1 MVRRQKSTAP
11 SVVDRHAQVRDAE
24 HTRASILDAAEEE
37 FAQNGLAGARTEAIA
52 SRTGVTKA
60 MLYYYFESKEGL
72 YQAVLER
79 AFADRIKGAQ
89 QISLDV
95 QTPSQ
100 ALEQFLNQLLTSA
113 GINPN
118 LPAILFYEAM
128 QNKGKYYKQVGILS
142 IYGALIQI
150 LEAGVKDGSFRNLD
164 PLHTAVNIIGLCS
177 FYFCTY
183 ENVKSLW
190 AGKQMLSPEMIDQ
203 HCREAINMVM
213 AGVRPA

>member
-1 MVRRQKSTAP
+1 MPRRPRSASSNTVKG
-11 SVVDRHAQVRDAE
+11 HAQVRDAE
-24 HTRASILDAAEEE
+24 HTKATLLDAAEEE
-37 FAQNGLAGARTEAIA
+37 FAQNGLVGARTEAIA
-52 SRTGVTKA
+52 ARTGVTKA
-60 MLYYYFESKEGL
+60 MLYYYFDSKEGL

-79 AFADRIKGAQ
+79 AFADRIKIAQ
-89 QISLDV
+89 QISLDA
-95 QTPSQ
+95 QSPAQ

-150 LEAGVKDGSFRNLD
+150 LEAGVKDGSFRKLD
-164 PLHTAVNIIGLCS
+164 SLHTAVNIIGLCS

-190 AGKQMLSPEMIDQ
+190 AGKQMLGPEMVEQ
-203 HCREAINMVM
+203 HCREAIDMVM
-213 AGVRPA
+213 AGVRPV